1 MQDQNFIDGHWR
13 SAHSG
18 KTFAVC
24 DAATGEELARVPQSG
39 ALEAVDAINAA
50 DNAFHG
56 WSTLSPSKRASFL
69 TLIAQG
75 MRERK
80 TEFAQIMTAECGKP
94 LDEAQGEVDYGAD
107 YFLSAADEANRL
119 QSESIPSR
127 RADRALNAIPEPIGI
142 VGAIT
147 PWNFPLAMLAR
158 KTAPALAVGCT
169 QVVKPAE
176 LTPLT
181 ALAFA
186 QLLHDVGLPA
196 GVVNV
201 ITGDPSS
208 IGQAWLSDGRVRK
221 LSFTGS
227 TAVGRLL
234 MKSAAE
240 QVVRLSLELGGHA
253 PFIVFSDADVSAAV
267 VAAVNGK
274 FRVAGQTCVCPNRFI
289 VAEDVYEQFVSQF
302 AAMAKELR
310 VGRGR
315 DAGVRIGPLIDD
327 RAITR
332 IRNQIKDAV
341 SHGAKIITGGETVH
355 VEGCLDRFF
364 APTVLANAST
374 EMLCFREETFGPL
387 APIAKFETESQAIEM
402 ANDTPFGLAG
412 YIFSRD
418 QNALQRVSRQLN
430 CGIVGVNTGVIS
442 DAYAPFGGRGWSGF
456 GREGGRWGI
465 EEYISWKYVCAAVN
479 G

>member
-196 GVVNV
+196 GV
-201 ITGDPSS
+201 
-208 IGQAWLSDGRVRK
+208 
-221 LSFTGS
+221 
-227 TAVGRLL
+227 
-234 MKSAAE
+234 
-240 QVVRLSLELGGHA
+240 
-253 PFIVFSDADVSAAV
+253 
-267 VAAVNGK
+267 
-274 FRVAGQTCVCPNRFI
+274 
-289 VAEDVYEQFVSQF
+289 
-302 AAMAKELR
+302 
-310 VGRGR
+310 
-315 DAGVRIGPLIDD
+315 
-327 RAITR
+327 
-332 IRNQIKDAV
+332 
-341 SHGAKIITGGETVH
+341 
-355 VEGCLDRFF
+355 
-364 APTVLANAST
+364 
-374 EMLCFREETFGPL
+374 
-387 APIAKFETESQAIEM
+387 
-402 ANDTPFGLAG
+402 
-412 YIFSRD
+412 
-418 QNALQRVSRQLN
+418 
-430 CGIVGVNTGVIS
+430 
-442 DAYAPFGGRGWSGF
+442 
-456 GREGGRWGI
+456 
-465 EEYISWKYVCAAVN
+465 
-479 G
+479 